1 MGDRLYQPSDAR
13 VFSAPDRAIL
23 ALAKAPYART
33 SQHAGWGFGYYEQN
47 VRGNSIEP
55 KIGSLGGYKRSS

>member
-13 VFSAPDRAIL
+13 VFSTPDRAIL

-33 SQHAGWGFGYYEQN
+33 SQQAGGRFGYYDKREREYLRPEDR
-47 VRGNSIEP
+47 VFKE
-55 KIGSLGGYKRSS
+55 GYKRSS

>member
-1 MGDRLYQPSDAR
+1 MGDRLYQPSDAQ

-33 SQHAGWGFGYYEQN
+33 SQQAGGWVGYYE
-47 VRGNSIEP
+47 
-55 KIGSLGGYKRSS
+55 